1 VVGSNGQVPK
11 EVLDAAFLPA
21 SVAVVGVP
29 RSQKLGKLFFDAQKD
44 PGFSGPVYPI
54 NPNADEIDGVK
65 AYPTIAAVGEK
76 VDYAIIC
83 THPDTVPDA
92 IRDCAA
98 AGVKAAAVFS
108 SGFSELGEED
118 GDRRAEALAAA
129 IAETG
134 VRVIGPNCMG
144 VYSPEVGLAISP
156 GMPGRLG
163 DVAFVA
169 QSGSL
174 TTMFAQEAIKAGF
187 ATSKAVSMGNQMDL
201 HAADFVAYLADDPQ
215 TKVIT
220 TYIEGPRDGR
230 AFFEALRY
238 AGERKPVVLWKAGRT
253 AGGARAAA
261 SHTGALRGER
271 AVWDGLAR
279 QTGAV
284 TARSLDEVVDR
295 TVALRMRPV
304 LTGKRMLVVT
314 GPGGPSV
321 SAVDALEDAGLV
333 LATLA
338 EETIAAM
345 KGMIAAYGTSPR
357 NPVDVGM
364 TMMFGPEVMLD
375 IAEAAASDPGVDGV
389 LLIGMPL
396 VGEGAIPF
404 VESAAA
410 RRDRIGKPLAAIS
423 FGQVPDPAAVARAG
437 ELGIGVFLTAERA
450 MQAMAAAGAYVEHRV
465 AEGLPPE
472 W

>member
-1 VVGSNGQVPK
+1 MGLNGADGR
-11 EVLDAAFLPA
+11 EALDAAFLPK

-44 PGFSGPVYPI
+44 PGFRGPVYPI

-65 AYPTIAAVGEK
+65 AYPTVSAVGEP

-83 THPDTVPDA
+83 THPDGVPDVL
-92 IRDCAA
+92 RDCAA
-98 AGVKAAAVFS
+98 AGVKTAAIFS
-108 SGFSELGEED
+108 SGFGELGEEE
-118 GDRRAEALAAA
+118 GDRRNEVLLAAV
-129 IAETG
+129 AETG

-156 GMPGRLG
+156 NMPARLG
-163 DVAFVA
+163 DVAFVS

-174 TTMFAQEAIKAGF
+174 TTMFATEAIKAGF

-201 HAADFVAYLADDPQ
+201 GAADFIHYLADDDQ

-230 AFFEALRY
+230 AFFEAVRY

-253 AGGARAAA
+253 AGGAKAAA

-284 TARSLDEVVDR
+284 PVRSLDEVVDR

-304 LTGKRMLVVT
+304 LTGRRMLVVT

-321 SAVDALEDAGLV
+321 SAVDALEDAGLTLAV
-333 LATLA
+333 LA
-338 EETIAAM
+338 ESTIDRM
-345 KGMIAAYGTSPR
+345 REMIAAYGTSPR

-375 IAEAAASDPGVDGV
+375 IAEAAATDPGVDGV

-396 VGEGAIPF
+396 VGPGALDF
-404 VESAAA
+404 LQSAAT
-410 RRDRIGKPLAAIS
+410 RRDRIGKPMAAIS
-423 FGQVPDPAAVARAG
+423 FGQIPDAEAMARAG

-450 MQAMAAAGAYVEHRV
+450 VQAMAAAGAYVEFRTGS
-465 AEGLPPE
+465 GLAAS